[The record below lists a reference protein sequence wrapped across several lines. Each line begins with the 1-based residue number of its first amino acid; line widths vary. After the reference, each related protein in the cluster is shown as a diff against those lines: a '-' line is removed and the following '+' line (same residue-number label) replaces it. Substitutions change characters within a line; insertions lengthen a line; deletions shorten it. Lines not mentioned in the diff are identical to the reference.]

1 MITKIFLRQKRERR
15 ILKGVFSILSFTE
28 KAKNSLISKLNV
40 AKTKLKDHKLN
51 KNVLSTITC
60 VVVAFTMA
68 TMSVFDVFATYN
80 SDSSKVVTTAKIVTK
95 KDIVM
100 SLTQRYSTQQSQSP
114 ISEGLDEIT
123 EGFTV
128 FSNSEPVGV
137 VSARG
142 KERINEAFEEILSEF
157 DDENA
162 EIYQTISFEIGV
174 FNTNDF
180 SSSST
185 VISKINPKVVVT
197 KTKEKVEE
205 IPFET
210 VYEDT
215 NSLAKGETSVKTEGK
230 NGSVKTVEE
239 VKFIDGEEI
248 SREVVETVTTDA
260 TNEVIL
266 QGTKSVISL
275 SKKQIEAKDG
285 ICFPL
290 GSASCYVSSDFGYRS
305 FDGSFHDG
313 IDYAANAGT
322 PVYSAWDGVVVFAG
336 WDSTGYGNYVVV
348 EHSDGYRTG
357 YAHLNEIGV
366 SVGDSVN
373 AGQLVGTVGSTGYS
387 TGNHLHFNIR
397 INGEYTSPA
406 QFF

>member
-1 MITKIFLRQKRERR
+1 M
-15 ILKGVFSILSFTE
+15 KGVFSILGFTE
-28 KAKNSLISKLNV
+28 TAKKSLISKLNF
-40 AKTKLKDHKLN
+40 AKTKLKNIKIN
-51 KNVLSTITC
+51 NNVISTVTC

-68 TMSVFDVFATYN
+68 TMSVFDVFATYTG
-80 SDSSKVVTTAKIVTK
+80 DATPKQVTTAKIVTK
-95 KDIVM
+95 KDVVM
-100 SLTQRYSTQQSQSP
+100 SLTERFSAQSSQNPVFDSVDEM
-114 ISEGLDEIT
+114 SEGYKVLCD
-123 EGFTV
+123 G
-128 FSNSEPVGV
+128 EPVGV

-142 KERINEAFEEILSEF
+142 MDRINEAFDEILSAYT
-157 DDENA
+157 DENA
-162 EIYQTISFEIGV
+162 EIFQTIYFEGGI
-174 FNTNDF
+174 FNSSEL

-185 VISKINPKVVVT
+185 ILSAINPKVVIT
-197 KTKEKVEE
+197 KTEEKNEE
-205 IPFET
+205 IPYDT

-215 NSLAKGETSVKTEGK
+215 NSLAKGETKTKTEGK

-239 VKFIDGEEI
+239 IKIVDGEEI
-248 SREVVETVTTDA
+248 SREVVETKKTEP

-266 QGTKSVISL
+266 NGTKSVISL

-290 GSASCYVSSDFGYRS
+290 GSASCYVSSSFGYRS

-336 WDSTGYGNYVVV
+336 WDSTGYGNYVIV

-397 INGEYTSPA
+397 INGEYTNPA